1 MKNKYFIILMILTL
15 ILMCGCNNKSNEV
28 NNDNSTE
35 VVNNENSLSLENT
48 VWLNDNGNE
57 YYFYSKSNK
66 INFKEKTPDN
76 LLYEGY
82 YTITTNEK
90 KVQQYKEFFEG
101 SKDSLKTLFNEKEKN
116 ISNPIEIGLAIN
128 TNENEGIIHEYY
140 GIYTDNKI
148 VIAEIGSDQNVY
160 ILEKK

>member
-35 VVNNENSLSLENT
+35 VVNNEDSLSLENT

-57 YYFYSKSNK
+57 YYFYSTSNK
-66 INFKEKTPDN
+66 INFKEKTPDD

-82 YTITTNEK
+82 YTIT
-90 KVQQYKEFFEG
+90 FFEG

-128 TNENEGIIHEYY
+128 TDENEGIIHEYY

>member
-15 ILMCGCNNKSNEV
+15 ILMCGCNNKSTEV
-28 NNDNSTE
+28 NNDNSPE
-35 VVNNENSLSLENT
+35 VVNNENNLSLENT

-57 YYFYSKSNK
+57 YYFYSTSNK
-66 INFKEKTPDN
+66 INFKEKTPDD

-101 SKDSLKTLFNEKEKN
+101 SKDSLKKLFNEKEKS
-116 ISNPIEIGLAIN
+116 ISNPIEFGLAIN

-140 GIYTDNKI
+140 GIYTDNKM

-160 ILEKK
+160 VLEKK